1 MQCGYR
7 LGERVPLIDEHD
19 IFRLDR
25 HRGTREDQTSAEAHL
40 HTENLPID
48 GDSTSQPAPNARPV
62 MRAKPLA
69 ESVARGFAGVMDE
82 EGRRSIGCR
91 EDFHDRDFERSG
103 PVLKQQHEEKFT
115 PIHDYTHRLRSSVR
129 YWTASERCFG
139 SRSSA
144 PSRSAIVLE
153 TFKMRS

>member
-25 HRGTREDQTSAEAHL
+25 HRGTREDQTSAKAHL
-40 HTENLPID
+40 HTENLAID

-91 EDFHDRDFERSG
+91 EDFHDRDFN
-103 PVLKQQHEEKFT
+103 
-115 PIHDYTHRLRSSVR
+115 
-129 YWTASERCFG
+129 
-139 SRSSA
+139 
-144 PSRSAIVLE
+144 
-153 TFKMRS
+153 